1 MLLVK
6 VLRNRTQ
13 VPFLNLTASGIY
25 KKRTWV
31 VFQAFHLGLQ
41 IWGVHSKPKVSYV
54 HSGSTQCRQNRTW
67 VYFRKPT
74 AYAFFTAPGTRV
86 YLPKP
91 AAAQNQ
97 EKKGPGLLLV
107 QFVRTPP
114 VLFILCTYLLEND
127 GGTHS
132 NSSTTSPLLSSAVRS
147 SNVTAIVVE
156 Y

>member
-54 HSGSTQCRQNRTW
+54 HSGNTQCRQNRTW

-114 VLFILCTYLLEND
+114 VLLVVYVLTQSCKWRMQLYSS
-127 GGTHS
+127 HYAS
-132 NSSTTSPLLSSAVRS
+132 NSAFGKMSLQ
-147 SNVTAIVVE
+147 N
-156 Y
+156 